1 MSNYNPFISAFNELV
16 SEQAVYH
23 YQKTAWAHTQRSI
36 DDSIIAIT
44 YTVAAVTMLAKF
56 AYDLGAA
63 FGEGH
68 YSAVATH
75 TKASEPT
82 QPCLPD
88 SRPIALIAP
97 APAPMPSS
105 MVLEGGK
112 AIAALPAARLAKSLE
127 DTDEFRRD
135 RLGAIT
141 KSQLIALAKK
151 RGLRATRTMAKPAL
165 INLLMG

>member
-16 SEQAVYH
+16 SDQAVYH
-23 YQKTAWAHTQRSI
+23 YQKTAWAHAHRSV

-44 YTVAAVTMLAKF
+44 YTVAAVTMFAKF

-88 SRPIALIAP
+88 FRPIALL
-97 APAPMPSS
+97 APAPMALAGYRP
-105 MVLEGGK
+105 
-112 AIAALPAARLAKSLE
+112 IAALPAAGNQWAK
-127 DTDEFRRD
+127 F
-135 RLGAIT
+135 T
-141 KSQLIALAKK
+141 KTQLIALAKK
-151 RGLRATRTMAKPAL
+151 RGLRATRTMTKPAL
-165 INLLMG
+165 IKLLTS

>member
-23 YQKTAWAHTQRSI
+23 YQKTAWAHAQRSI

-68 YSAVATH
+68 YSAVCTH
-75 TKASEPT
+75 TKASGTP
-82 QPCLPD
+82 QPCLPTP
-88 SRPIALIAP
+88 RPIALL
-97 APAPMPSS
+97 APAPMTLAGYRP
-105 MVLEGGK
+105 
-112 AIAALPAARLAKSLE
+112 IAALPAARLAKSLS

-135 RLGAIT
+135 RLNALT
-141 KSQLIALAKK
+141 KTQLIAMAKK

-165 INLLMG
+165 IKLLAG